1 MKKIRLTMKLLL
13 FFSLALVLNTSA
25 IPSKA
30 QQTKVSLNLKDKQ
43 LTEVL
48 KLIQQ
53 QSGFNI
59 LYSNE
64 LVKNNRMVS
73 LRIDSDDIHEV
84 MRACLQ
90 GNALDYEIQN
100 NTIVIK
106 ALAAAPQVPQVVK
119 VRGHVIDAKTGQPMP
134 GVTVVAMDGGGAV
147 TGAATDADGLFT
159 VNLPEDIRELTF
171 TFVGYKSVTLPVQTD
186 KEMTVRLEEEVAEM
200 DEVVVNG
207 YFTKSKNS
215 YTGAVKT
222 ITNDQLKSVSNTNI
236 IAAIS
241 ALTPGLNL
249 VERSDLGSNP
259 NRVPE
264 LLLRGMS
271 SFSSGT
277 RVVNQPTIMLDGV
290 EISMEELYDLD
301 MNEIEN
307 ITVLKDASATAL
319 YGSRAANGVIVIERK
334 KLAEGN
340 IRVNYNLTG
349 NVQFPYLKDYDLLNA
364 REKLEYEKLSRLYT
378 PEQDRWG
385 SVDMDKEQY
394 RLDQLYN
401 ERYKEVARGVDSDWL
416 SQPARTA
423 FSHDH
428 SLRIYGGASNI
439 RYELSGRFNNT
450 QGVMKDDYR
459 RRYALGFK
467 LEYHLPNQLTFS
479 NRTNYNETDTKDTP
493 YGSFRNWIDQNPY
506 DRIYDEYGNPNRNLS
521 WDNWNPMIDAKLG
534 NFTLNSNKSITNTT
548 DIRWD
553 INDLFRITGN
563 FNIAVSEGNGEK
575 YISPDSKAFKDETD
589 ITKKGRLEIS
599 NSRSVDWAGNIN
611 GAFNKLTENNSLIS
625 MIIGAEIR
633 KNRSENSSLK
643 AAGFYDDALN
653 FIGHAT
659 GYPTDSKNKPSG
671 NQDLS
676 TEVGFFANANYM
688 PILYTVFPVPL
699 NLEATNGMGNFGL
712 GGSVG
717 TCTMKIS

>member
-100 NTIVIK
+100 NTIIIK

-364 REKLEYEKLSRLYT
+364 REKLEYEKLSGLYT

-688 PILYTVFPVPL
+688 YNQSLLCRFCIPSFRFL
-699 NLEATNGMGNFGL
+699 
-712 GGSVG
+712 
-717 TCTMKIS
+717 

>member
-100 NTIVIK
+100 NTIIIK

-364 REKLEYEKLSRLYT
+364 REKLEYEKLSGLYT

-563 FNIAVSEGNGEK
+563 
-575 YISPDSKAFKDETD
+575 
-589 ITKKGRLEIS
+589 
-599 NSRSVDWAGNIN
+599 
-611 GAFNKLTENNSLIS
+611 
-625 MIIGAEIR
+625 
-633 KNRSENSSLK
+633 
-643 AAGFYDDALN
+643 
-653 FIGHAT
+653 
-659 GYPTDSKNKPSG
+659 
-671 NQDLS
+671 
-676 TEVGFFANANYM
+676 
-688 PILYTVFPVPL
+688 
-699 NLEATNGMGNFGL
+699 
-712 GGSVG
+712 
-717 TCTMKIS
+717 

>member
-100 NTIVIK
+100 NTIIIK

-364 REKLEYEKLSRLYT
+364 REKLEYEKLSGLYT
-378 PEQDRWG
+378 PAQDRWG

-625 MIIGAEIR
+625 MII
-633 KNRSENSSLK
+633 
-643 AAGFYDDALN
+643 
-653 FIGHAT
+653 
-659 GYPTDSKNKPSG
+659 
-671 NQDLS
+671 
-676 TEVGFFANANYM
+676 
-688 PILYTVFPVPL
+688 
-699 NLEATNGMGNFGL
+699 
-712 GGSVG
+712 
-717 TCTMKIS
+717 

>member
-100 NTIVIK
+100 NTIIIK

-633 KNRSENSSLK
+633 KNR
-643 AAGFYDDALN
+643 
-653 FIGHAT
+653 T
-659 GYPTDSKNKPSG
+659 
-671 NQDLS
+671 
-676 TEVGFFANANYM
+676 
-688 PILYTVFPVPL
+688 PL
-699 NLEATNGMGNFGL
+699 
-712 GGSVG
+712 
-717 TCTMKIS
+717 

>member
-100 NTIVIK
+100 NTIIIK

-364 REKLEYEKLSRLYT
+364 REKLEYEKLSKLYT

-385 SVDMDKEQY
+385 SVNMDKEQY

-575 YISPDSKAFKDETD
+575 YISPDSKMRRISPKKDAWKSATAARW
-589 ITKKGRLEIS
+589 TGRGIS
-599 NSRSVDWAGNIN
+599 TALS
-611 GAFNKLTENNSLIS
+611 IS
-625 MIIGAEIR
+625 
-633 KNRSENSSLK
+633 
-643 AAGFYDDALN
+643 
-653 FIGHAT
+653 
-659 GYPTDSKNKPSG
+659 
-671 NQDLS
+671 
-676 TEVGFFANANYM
+676 
-688 PILYTVFPVPL
+688 
-699 NLEATNGMGNFGL
+699 
-712 GGSVG
+712 
-717 TCTMKIS
+717 

>member
-100 NTIVIK
+100 NTIIIK

-364 REKLEYEKLSRLYT
+364 REKLEYEKLSGLYT
-378 PEQDRWG
+378 PAKDRWG

-599 NSRSVDWAGNIN
+599 TSPRWTGR
-611 GAFNKLTENNSLIS
+611 GIS
-625 MIIGAEIR
+625 T
-633 KNRSENSSLK
+633 
-643 AAGFYDDALN
+643 AL
-653 FIGHAT
+653 
-659 GYPTDSKNKPSG
+659 S
-671 NQDLS
+671 
-676 TEVGFFANANYM
+676 
-688 PILYTVFPVPL
+688 
-699 NLEATNGMGNFGL
+699 
-712 GGSVG
+712 
-717 TCTMKIS
+717 IS

>member
-100 NTIVIK
+100 NTIIIK

-385 SVDMDKEQY
+385 SVNMDKEQY

-589 ITKKGRLEIS
+589 ITKKDAWKSATAARWTGRGIS
-599 NSRSVDWAGNIN
+599 TALS
-611 GAFNKLTENNSLIS
+611 IS
-625 MIIGAEIR
+625 
-633 KNRSENSSLK
+633 
-643 AAGFYDDALN
+643 
-653 FIGHAT
+653 
-659 GYPTDSKNKPSG
+659 
-671 NQDLS
+671 
-676 TEVGFFANANYM
+676 
-688 PILYTVFPVPL
+688 
-699 NLEATNGMGNFGL
+699 
-712 GGSVG
+712 
-717 TCTMKIS
+717 

>member
-100 NTIVIK
+100 NTIIIK

-364 REKLEYEKLSRLYT
+364 REKLEYEKLSKLYT

-385 SVDMDKEQY
+385 SVNMDKEQY

-548 DIRWD
+548 D
-553 INDLFRITGN
+553 
-563 FNIAVSEGNGEK
+563 
-575 YISPDSKAFKDETD
+575 
-589 ITKKGRLEIS
+589 
-599 NSRSVDWAGNIN
+599 
-611 GAFNKLTENNSLIS
+611 
-625 MIIGAEIR
+625 M
-633 KNRSENSSLK
+633 
-643 AAGFYDDALN
+643 
-653 FIGHAT
+653 
-659 GYPTDSKNKPSG
+659 GY
-671 NQDLS
+671 Q
-676 TEVGFFANANYM
+676 
-688 PILYTVFPVPL
+688 
-699 NLEATNGMGNFGL
+699 
-712 GGSVG
+712 
-717 TCTMKIS
+717 

>member
-100 NTIVIK
+100 NTIIIK

-589 ITKKGRLEIS
+589 ITKKDAWKSATAARWTGRGIS
-599 NSRSVDWAGNIN
+599 TALS
-611 GAFNKLTENNSLIS
+611 IS
-625 MIIGAEIR
+625 
-633 KNRSENSSLK
+633 
-643 AAGFYDDALN
+643 
-653 FIGHAT
+653 
-659 GYPTDSKNKPSG
+659 
-671 NQDLS
+671 
-676 TEVGFFANANYM
+676 
-688 PILYTVFPVPL
+688 
-699 NLEATNGMGNFGL
+699 
-712 GGSVG
+712 
-717 TCTMKIS
+717 

>member
-100 NTIVIK
+100 NTIIIK

-423 FSHDH
+423 FSHDN

-589 ITKKGRLEIS
+589 IT
-599 NSRSVDWAGNIN
+599 
-611 GAFNKLTENNSLIS
+611 
-625 MIIGAEIR
+625 
-633 KNRSENSSLK
+633 
-643 AAGFYDDALN
+643 
-653 FIGHAT
+653 
-659 GYPTDSKNKPSG
+659 
-671 NQDLS
+671 
-676 TEVGFFANANYM
+676 
-688 PILYTVFPVPL
+688 
-699 NLEATNGMGNFGL
+699 
-712 GGSVG
+712 
-717 TCTMKIS
+717 

>member
-100 NTIVIK
+100 NTIIIK

-364 REKLEYEKLSRLYT
+364 REKLEYEKLSKLYT

-611 GAFNKLTENNSLIS
+611 GAFNKLTENNLSLIH
-625 MIIGAEIR
+625 I
-633 KNRSENSSLK
+633 
-643 AAGFYDDALN
+643 
-653 FIGHAT
+653 
-659 GYPTDSKNKPSG
+659 
-671 NQDLS
+671 
-676 TEVGFFANANYM
+676 
-688 PILYTVFPVPL
+688 
-699 NLEATNGMGNFGL
+699 
-712 GGSVG
+712 
-717 TCTMKIS
+717 

>member
-1 MKKIRLTMKLLL
+1 MKLLL

-100 NTIVIK
+100 NTIIIK

-364 REKLEYEKLSRLYT
+364 REKLEYEKLSGLYT

-589 ITKKGRLEIS
+589 ITKKDAWKSATAARWTGRGIS
-599 NSRSVDWAGNIN
+599 TALS
-611 GAFNKLTENNSLIS
+611 IS
-625 MIIGAEIR
+625 
-633 KNRSENSSLK
+633 
-643 AAGFYDDALN
+643 
-653 FIGHAT
+653 
-659 GYPTDSKNKPSG
+659 
-671 NQDLS
+671 
-676 TEVGFFANANYM
+676 
-688 PILYTVFPVPL
+688 
-699 NLEATNGMGNFGL
+699 
-712 GGSVG
+712 
-717 TCTMKIS
+717 

>member
-100 NTIVIK
+100 TTIVIK

-534 NFTLNSNKSITNTT
+534 NFTLNSNKSITNTI

-643 AAGFYDDALN
+643 AAGFFELHRSCHRVSDRQQEQT
-653 FIGHAT
+653 FRE
-659 GYPTDSKNKPSG
+659 SG
-671 NQDLS
+671 PQ
-676 TEVGFFANANYM
+676 Y
-688 PILYTVFPVPL
+688 
-699 NLEATNGMGNFGL
+699 
-712 GGSVG
+712 GSRLL
-717 TCTMKIS
+717 CQC

>member
-364 REKLEYEKLSRLYT
+364 REKLEYEKLSGLYT

-589 ITKKGRLEIS
+589 ITKKDAWKSATAARWTGRGIS
-599 NSRSVDWAGNIN
+599 TALS
-611 GAFNKLTENNSLIS
+611 IS
-625 MIIGAEIR
+625 
-633 KNRSENSSLK
+633 
-643 AAGFYDDALN
+643 
-653 FIGHAT
+653 
-659 GYPTDSKNKPSG
+659 
-671 NQDLS
+671 
-676 TEVGFFANANYM
+676 
-688 PILYTVFPVPL
+688 
-699 NLEATNGMGNFGL
+699 
-712 GGSVG
+712 
-717 TCTMKIS
+717 

>member
-100 NTIVIK
+100 NTIIIK

-589 ITKKGRLEIS
+589 ITKKGRLEMQKIM
-599 NSRSVDWAGNIN
+599 VK
-611 GAFNKLTENNSLIS
+611 KL
-625 MIIGAEIR
+625 
-633 KNRSENSSLK
+633 
-643 AAGFYDDALN
+643 
-653 FIGHAT
+653 
-659 GYPTDSKNKPSG
+659 
-671 NQDLS
+671 
-676 TEVGFFANANYM
+676 
-688 PILYTVFPVPL
+688 
-699 NLEATNGMGNFGL
+699 
-712 GGSVG
+712 
-717 TCTMKIS
+717 

>member
-100 NTIVIK
+100 NTIIIK

-467 LEYHLPNQLTFS
+467 LEYHLPNQLTF
-479 NRTNYNETDTKDTP
+479 P
-493 YGSFRNWIDQNPY
+493 LWQLPQL
-506 DRIYDEYGNPNRNLS
+506 DRP
-521 WDNWNPMIDAKLG
+521 
-534 NFTLNSNKSITNTT
+534 KS
-548 DIRWD
+548 
-553 INDLFRITGN
+553 L
-563 FNIAVSEGNGEK
+563 
-575 YISPDSKAFKDETD
+575 
-589 ITKKGRLEIS
+589 
-599 NSRSVDWAGNIN
+599 
-611 GAFNKLTENNSLIS
+611 
-625 MIIGAEIR
+625 
-633 KNRSENSSLK
+633 
-643 AAGFYDDALN
+643 
-653 FIGHAT
+653 
-659 GYPTDSKNKPSG
+659 
-671 NQDLS
+671 
-676 TEVGFFANANYM
+676 
-688 PILYTVFPVPL
+688 
-699 NLEATNGMGNFGL
+699 
-712 GGSVG
+712 
-717 TCTMKIS
+717 

>member
-100 NTIVIK
+100 NTIIIK

-364 REKLEYEKLSRLYT
+364 REKLEYEKLSGLYT

-493 YGSFRNWIDQNPY
+493 YVSFRNWIDQNPY

-653 FIGHAT
+653 FIG
-659 GYPTDSKNKPSG
+659 
-671 NQDLS
+671 L
-676 TEVGFFANANYM
+676 
-688 PILYTVFPVPL
+688 
-699 NLEATNGMGNFGL
+699 
-712 GGSVG
+712 
-717 TCTMKIS
+717 

>member
-100 NTIVIK
+100 NTIIIK

-364 REKLEYEKLSRLYT
+364 REKLEYEKLSGLYT

-589 ITKKGRLEIS
+589 ITKK
-599 NSRSVDWAGNIN
+599 
-611 GAFNKLTENNSLIS
+611 
-625 MIIGAEIR
+625 
-633 KNRSENSSLK
+633 
-643 AAGFYDDALN
+643 
-653 FIGHAT
+653 
-659 GYPTDSKNKPSG
+659 
-671 NQDLS
+671 
-676 TEVGFFANANYM
+676 
-688 PILYTVFPVPL
+688 
-699 NLEATNGMGNFGL
+699 
-712 GGSVG
+712 
-717 TCTMKIS
+717 

>member
-100 NTIVIK
+100 NTIIIK

-119 VRGHVIDAKTGQPMP
+119 VRGYVIDAKTGQPMP

-364 REKLEYEKLSRLYT
+364 REKLEYEKLSGLYT

-563 FNIAVSEGNGEK
+563 FNIAVSVAILNARAANG
-575 YISPDSKAFKDETD
+575 
-589 ITKKGRLEIS
+589 
-599 NSRSVDWAGNIN
+599 
-611 GAFNKLTENNSLIS
+611 
-625 MIIGAEIR
+625 
-633 KNRSENSSLK
+633 
-643 AAGFYDDALN
+643 
-653 FIGHAT
+653 
-659 GYPTDSKNKPSG
+659 
-671 NQDLS
+671 
-676 TEVGFFANANYM
+676 
-688 PILYTVFPVPL
+688 
-699 NLEATNGMGNFGL
+699 
-712 GGSVG
+712 
-717 TCTMKIS
+717 

>member
-100 NTIVIK
+100 NTIIIK

-364 REKLEYEKLSRLYT
+364 REKLEYEKLSGLYT

-589 ITKKGRLEIS
+589 ITKKGR
-599 NSRSVDWAGNIN
+599 
-611 GAFNKLTENNSLIS
+611 
-625 MIIGAEIR
+625 
-633 KNRSENSSLK
+633 
-643 AAGFYDDALN
+643 
-653 FIGHAT
+653 
-659 GYPTDSKNKPSG
+659 
-671 NQDLS
+671 
-676 TEVGFFANANYM
+676 
-688 PILYTVFPVPL
+688 
-699 NLEATNGMGNFGL
+699 
-712 GGSVG
+712 
-717 TCTMKIS
+717 

>member
-100 NTIVIK
+100 NTIIIK

-575 YISPDSKAFKDETD
+575 YISPDSKAP
-589 ITKKGRLEIS
+589 
-599 NSRSVDWAGNIN
+599 IN
-611 GAFNKLTENNSLIS
+611 LAYFS
-625 MIIGAEIR
+625 
-633 KNRSENSSLK
+633 
-643 AAGFYDDALN
+643 
-653 FIGHAT
+653 
-659 GYPTDSKNKPSG
+659 
-671 NQDLS
+671 
-676 TEVGFFANANYM
+676 
-688 PILYTVFPVPL
+688 
-699 NLEATNGMGNFGL
+699 
-712 GGSVG
+712 
-717 TCTMKIS
+717 

>member
-100 NTIVIK
+100 NTIIIK

-364 REKLEYEKLSRLYT
+364 REKLEYEKLSGLYT

-575 YISPDSKAFKDETD
+575 YISPDSKAFKD
-589 ITKKGRLEIS
+589 L
-599 NSRSVDWAGNIN
+599 
-611 GAFNKLTENNSLIS
+611 SLIH
-625 MIIGAEIR
+625 I
-633 KNRSENSSLK
+633 
-643 AAGFYDDALN
+643 
-653 FIGHAT
+653 
-659 GYPTDSKNKPSG
+659 
-671 NQDLS
+671 
-676 TEVGFFANANYM
+676 
-688 PILYTVFPVPL
+688 
-699 NLEATNGMGNFGL
+699 
-712 GGSVG
+712 
-717 TCTMKIS
+717 

>member
-100 NTIVIK
+100 NTIIIK

-364 REKLEYEKLSRLYT
+364 REKLEYEKLSGLYT

-659 GYPTDSKNKPSG
+659 GYPTDNKVFFCCLSVTRRH
-671 NQDLS
+671 DL
-676 TEVGFFANANYM
+676 
-688 PILYTVFPVPL
+688 
-699 NLEATNGMGNFGL
+699 
-712 GGSVG
+712 
-717 TCTMKIS
+717 

>member
-100 NTIVIK
+100 NTIIIK

-319 YGSRAANGVIVIERK
+319 YGSRAANGVIVI
-334 KLAEGN
+334 
-340 IRVNYNLTG
+340 
-349 NVQFPYLKDYDLLNA
+349 
-364 REKLEYEKLSRLYT
+364 
-378 PEQDRWG
+378 
-385 SVDMDKEQY
+385 
-394 RLDQLYN
+394 
-401 ERYKEVARGVDSDWL
+401 
-416 SQPARTA
+416 
-423 FSHDH
+423 
-428 SLRIYGGASNI
+428 
-439 RYELSGRFNNT
+439 
-450 QGVMKDDYR
+450 
-459 RRYALGFK
+459 
-467 LEYHLPNQLTFS
+467 
-479 NRTNYNETDTKDTP
+479 
-493 YGSFRNWIDQNPY
+493 
-506 DRIYDEYGNPNRNLS
+506 
-521 WDNWNPMIDAKLG
+521 
-534 NFTLNSNKSITNTT
+534 
-548 DIRWD
+548 
-553 INDLFRITGN
+553 
-563 FNIAVSEGNGEK
+563 
-575 YISPDSKAFKDETD
+575 
-589 ITKKGRLEIS
+589 
-599 NSRSVDWAGNIN
+599 
-611 GAFNKLTENNSLIS
+611 
-625 MIIGAEIR
+625 
-633 KNRSENSSLK
+633 
-643 AAGFYDDALN
+643 
-653 FIGHAT
+653 
-659 GYPTDSKNKPSG
+659 
-671 NQDLS
+671 
-676 TEVGFFANANYM
+676 
-688 PILYTVFPVPL
+688 
-699 NLEATNGMGNFGL
+699 
-712 GGSVG
+712 
-717 TCTMKIS
+717 

>member
-1 MKKIRLTMKLLL
+1 
-13 FFSLALVLNTSA
+13 
-25 IPSKA
+25 
-30 QQTKVSLNLKDKQ
+30 
-43 LTEVL
+43 
-48 KLIQQ
+48 
-53 QSGFNI
+53 
-59 LYSNE
+59 
-64 LVKNNRMVS
+64 
-73 LRIDSDDIHEV
+73 
-84 MRACLQ
+84 
-90 GNALDYEIQN
+90 
-100 NTIVIK
+100 
-106 ALAAAPQVPQVVK
+106 
-119 VRGHVIDAKTGQPMP
+119 
-134 GVTVVAMDGGGAV
+134 
-147 TGAATDADGLFT
+147 
-159 VNLPEDIRELTF
+159 
-171 TFVGYKSVTLPVQTD
+171 
-186 KEMTVRLEEEVAEM
+186 
-200 DEVVVNG
+200 
-207 YFTKSKNS
+207 
-215 YTGAVKT
+215 
-222 ITNDQLKSVSNTNI
+222 
-236 IAAIS
+236 
-241 ALTPGLNL
+241 
-249 VERSDLGSNP
+249 
-259 NRVPE
+259 
-264 LLLRGMS
+264 
-271 SFSSGT
+271 
-277 RVVNQPTIMLDGV
+277 
-290 EISMEELYDLD
+290 
-301 MNEIEN
+301 
-307 ITVLKDASATAL
+307 
-319 YGSRAANGVIVIERK
+319 
-334 KLAEGN
+334 
-340 IRVNYNLTG
+340 
-349 NVQFPYLKDYDLLNA
+349 
-364 REKLEYEKLSRLYT
+364 
-378 PEQDRWG
+378 
-385 SVDMDKEQY
+385 MDKEQY

-688 PILYTVFPVPL
+688 YNNRYYADFVYRLSGSSKFGS
-699 NLEATNGMGNFGL
+699 NGMGNFGL

>member
-100 NTIVIK
+100 NTIIIK

-364 REKLEYEKLSRLYT
+364 REKLEYEKLSKLYT

-385 SVDMDKEQY
+385 SVNMDKEQY

-625 MIIGAEIR
+625 M
-633 KNRSENSSLK
+633 K
-643 AAGFYDDALN
+643 
-653 FIGHAT
+653 
-659 GYPTDSKNKPSG
+659 SG
-671 NQDLS
+671 NPQ
-676 TEVGFFANANYM
+676 EQ
-688 PILYTVFPVPL
+688 
-699 NLEATNGMGNFGL
+699 
-712 GGSVG
+712 
-717 TCTMKIS
+717 K

>member
-100 NTIVIK
+100 NTIIIK

-364 REKLEYEKLSRLYT
+364 REKLEYEKLSGLYT

-563 FNIAVSEGNGEK
+563 FNIAVSEG
-575 YISPDSKAFKDETD
+575 
-589 ITKKGRLEIS
+589 L
-599 NSRSVDWAGNIN
+599 
-611 GAFNKLTENNSLIS
+611 SLIH
-625 MIIGAEIR
+625 I
-633 KNRSENSSLK
+633 
-643 AAGFYDDALN
+643 
-653 FIGHAT
+653 
-659 GYPTDSKNKPSG
+659 
-671 NQDLS
+671 
-676 TEVGFFANANYM
+676 
-688 PILYTVFPVPL
+688 
-699 NLEATNGMGNFGL
+699 
-712 GGSVG
+712 
-717 TCTMKIS
+717 

>member
-100 NTIVIK
+100 NTIIIK

-364 REKLEYEKLSRLYT
+364 REKLEYEKLSGLYT

-534 NFTLNSNKSITNTT
+534 NFTLNSNKSITNT
-548 DIRWD
+548 
-553 INDLFRITGN
+553 G
-563 FNIAVSEGNGEK
+563 
-575 YISPDSKAFKDETD
+575 
-589 ITKKGRLEIS
+589 
-599 NSRSVDWAGNIN
+599 
-611 GAFNKLTENNSLIS
+611 IS
-625 MIIGAEIR
+625 MICSALPVTSI
-633 KNRSENSSLK
+633 SPFLK
-643 AAGFYDDALN
+643 ATEKNTYRPIPKHSKMRRISPKKDAWKS
-653 FIGHAT
+653 AT
-659 GYPTDSKNKPSG
+659 AARWTGRGISTA
-671 NQDLS
+671 LS
-676 TEVGFFANANYM
+676 
-688 PILYTVFPVPL
+688 
-699 NLEATNGMGNFGL
+699 
-712 GGSVG
+712 
-717 TCTMKIS
+717 IS

>member
-64 LVKNNRMVS
+64 LVKNNRIVS

-100 NTIVIK
+100 NTIIIK

-548 DIRWD
+548 DIR
-553 INDLFRITGN
+553 
-563 FNIAVSEGNGEK
+563 
-575 YISPDSKAFKDETD
+575 
-589 ITKKGRLEIS
+589 
-599 NSRSVDWAGNIN
+599 
-611 GAFNKLTENNSLIS
+611 
-625 MIIGAEIR
+625 
-633 KNRSENSSLK
+633 
-643 AAGFYDDALN
+643 
-653 FIGHAT
+653 
-659 GYPTDSKNKPSG
+659 
-671 NQDLS
+671 
-676 TEVGFFANANYM
+676 
-688 PILYTVFPVPL
+688 
-699 NLEATNGMGNFGL
+699 
-712 GGSVG
+712 
-717 TCTMKIS
+717 

>member
-1 MKKIRLTMKLLL
+1 M
-13 FFSLALVLNTSA
+13 NTSA

-100 NTIVIK
+100 NTIIIK

-364 REKLEYEKLSRLYT
+364 REKLEYEKLSGLYT

-599 NSRSVDWAGNIN
+599 NSRSVDWTGNIN
-611 GAFNKLTENNSLIS
+611 
-625 MIIGAEIR
+625 
-633 KNRSENSSLK
+633 RSE
-643 AAGFYDDALN
+643 
-653 FIGHAT
+653 
-659 GYPTDSKNKPSG
+659 
-671 NQDLS
+671 
-676 TEVGFFANANYM
+676 ERRVGKECRSRWSPYH
-688 PILYTVFPVPL
+688 
-699 NLEATNGMGNFGL
+699 
-712 GGSVG
+712 
-717 TCTMKIS
+717 

>member
-100 NTIVIK
+100 NTIIIK

-633 KNRSENSSLK
+633 KNRSENS
-643 AAGFYDDALN
+643 
-653 FIGHAT
+653 
-659 GYPTDSKNKPSG
+659 
-671 NQDLS
+671 
-676 TEVGFFANANYM
+676 
-688 PILYTVFPVPL
+688 
-699 NLEATNGMGNFGL
+699 
-712 GGSVG
+712 
-717 TCTMKIS
+717 

>member
-100 NTIVIK
+100 NTIIIK

-364 REKLEYEKLSRLYT
+364 REKLEYEKLSGLYT

-599 NSRSVDWAGNIN
+599 NSRSVDWTGNIN

-625 MIIGAEIR
+625 MII
-633 KNRSENSSLK
+633 
-643 AAGFYDDALN
+643 
-653 FIGHAT
+653 
-659 GYPTDSKNKPSG
+659 
-671 NQDLS
+671 
-676 TEVGFFANANYM
+676 
-688 PILYTVFPVPL
+688 
-699 NLEATNGMGNFGL
+699 
-712 GGSVG
+712 
-717 TCTMKIS
+717 

>member
-100 NTIVIK
+100 NTIIIK

-364 REKLEYEKLSRLYT
+364 REKLEYEKLSGLYT

-589 ITKKGRLEIS
+589 ITKKGRL
-599 NSRSVDWAGNIN
+599 
-611 GAFNKLTENNSLIS
+611 
-625 MIIGAEIR
+625 
-633 KNRSENSSLK
+633 
-643 AAGFYDDALN
+643 
-653 FIGHAT
+653 
-659 GYPTDSKNKPSG
+659 
-671 NQDLS
+671 
-676 TEVGFFANANYM
+676 
-688 PILYTVFPVPL
+688 
-699 NLEATNGMGNFGL
+699 
-712 GGSVG
+712 GGEYQRRFQ
-717 TCTMKIS
+717 

>member
-100 NTIVIK
+100 NTIIIK

-563 FNIAVSEGNGEK
+563 FNIAVSEGNGENTYRPIPK
-575 YISPDSKAFKDETD
+575 H
-589 ITKKGRLEIS
+589 S
-599 NSRSVDWAGNIN
+599 N
-611 GAFNKLTENNSLIS
+611 E
-625 MIIGAEIR
+625 
-633 KNRSENSSLK
+633 
-643 AAGFYDDALN
+643 
-653 FIGHAT
+653 
-659 GYPTDSKNKPSG
+659 
-671 NQDLS
+671 
-676 TEVGFFANANYM
+676 
-688 PILYTVFPVPL
+688 
-699 NLEATNGMGNFGL
+699 
-712 GGSVG
+712 
-717 TCTMKIS
+717 